1 MIGICLHKIMRQ
13 EPGDEATIK
22 DSTVASLGIGFLQQ
36 STPELI
42 IGLRCHVNQLSIPV
56 TPHNIM
62 YIHFETVLISARS
75 VSNSGTWYFEQH

>member
-1 MIGICLHKIMRQ
+1 MRQ
-13 EPGDEATIK
+13 EPGDEAIIK

-62 YIHFETVLISARS
+62 YIHLETVLI
-75 VSNSGTWYFEQH
+75 VQEVCQIQEHGISNSIRHP